1 MDLLETVSLSADG
14 NRVAVG
20 ATGNDV
26 GGTDYQHDNDGSWG
40 GGGLPNAGHVRVFE
54 RSGGSWVQLGD
65 DIDGE
70 AEGDTSGRSISLS
83 ADGSRVAVGADHN
96 QDGGYEAGHVR
107 VFELS
112 GGGWVQLGA
121 DIDGDAFDYSI
132 SSGAGGLDTMVSL
145 SANGARVAVGA
156 PGGGLRAG
164 RVRVFE
170 LSSGG
175 GWVQLGADINGE
187 STWDRSGWSVS
198 LSADGSR
205 VAVGAIS
212 NDDGGFNAGHVR
224 VLELSAVGWVQL
236 GADIDG
242 DGGSF
247 GYSVSLSANGAR
259 VAAGASS
266 KNIGG
271 PDYGDDDDDDENQS
285 YGQVRVYELSGG
297 GWVQLGADINGEH
310 QRDNSGCSVS
320 LSADGSRVAV
330 GANGNEGGIYNP
342 WPHSRPQGY
351 NAGHVRVFELS
362 AGGWLQLGDDIDG
375 EAEGNQNGRSVSLSA
390 DGARVAMGAPGA
402 RPRNRGHVRVFE
414 WPTSSR
420 NP

>member
-26 GGTDYQHDNDGSWG
+26 GGTDYWHDDDGEREG

-54 RSGGSWVQLGD
+54 RSGDSWVQLGD

-96 QDGGYEAGHVR
+96 QDGGYKAGHVR

-121 DIDGDAFDYSI
+121 DIDGYVFDESGYS
-132 SSGAGGLDTMVSL
+132 VSL

-170 LSSGG
+170 LS
-175 GWVQLGADINGE
+175 
-187 STWDRSGWSVS
+187 
-198 LSADGSR
+198 
-205 VAVGAIS
+205 
-212 NDDGGFNAGHVR
+212 
-224 VLELSAVGWVQL
+224 
-236 GADIDG
+236 
-242 DGGSF
+242 
-247 GYSVSLSANGAR
+247 
-259 VAAGASS
+259 
-266 KNIGG
+266 
-271 PDYGDDDDDDENQS
+271 
-285 YGQVRVYELSGG
+285 SGG

-375 EAEGNQNGRSVSLSA
+375 EAKGNQNGRSVSLSA
-390 DGARVAMGAPGA
+390 DGARVAMGAPGHGN
-402 RPRNRGHVRVFE
+402 RNRGQVRVFE
-414 WPTSSR
+414 WPTSSW